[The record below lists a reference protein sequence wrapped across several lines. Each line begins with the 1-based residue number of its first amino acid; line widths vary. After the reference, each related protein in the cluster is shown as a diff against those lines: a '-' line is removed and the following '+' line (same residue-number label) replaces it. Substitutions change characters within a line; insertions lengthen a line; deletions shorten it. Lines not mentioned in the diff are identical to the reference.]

1 MVEIQYTTIVVES
14 YDCQDQGM
22 RKFSEDYEII
32 VNQNENGKET
42 KTVRYKGK
50 YYEVLLDEAG
60 IIRFRKNS
68 LLLLAAIIILHIT
81 SGFLGNQGM
90 YQFYVALPYVLAF
103 FPLIYLSAGLL
114 RLPKEKRN
122 YQRDEIEF
130 SYYRIKTASIF
141 LAILLGIEVIGEIAF
156 LLFANA
162 TQSYEMDFS
171 FLLIEIL
178 IFIGSLL
185 LFNLQKQVQ
194 IKPLNEI

>member
-1 MVEIQYTTIVVES
+1 
-14 YDCQDQGM
+14 M

-32 VNQNENGKET
+32 VNQNENGKEK

-50 YYEVLLDEAG
+50 YYEVLLDEVG

-68 LLLLAAIIILHIT
+68 LLLLAAIIVLHIT
-81 SGFLGNQGM
+81 SGFLENQGM

-103 FPLIYLSAGLL
+103 FAIIYLSAGLL

-156 LLFANA
+156 LLFANPA
-162 TQSYEMDFS
+162 QSYEMDFS

-185 LFNLQKQVQ
+185 LFSLQKQVQ
-194 IKPLNEI
+194 IKPLE

>member
-1 MVEIQYTTIVVES
+1 LVEIQYTTIVVES

-156 LLFANA
+156 LLFSNA

>member
-1 MVEIQYTTIVVES
+1 
-14 YDCQDQGM
+14 M

-156 LLFANA
+156 LLFSNA